1 MIWLHEMLELGNVA
15 PNANY
20 EMERMEERKRRDFY
34 IGGGSH
40 TQGVLH
46 WLGRPLGYCPYAA
59 LPQENSLIWEPP
71 LQL

>member
-40 TQGVLH
+40 VMYPGVFRVEEAQAHSIVKDLD
-46 WLGRPLGYCPYAA
+46 A
-59 LPQENSLIWEPP
+59 E
-71 LQL
+71 